1 MAGRGKKLFKNKD
14 NFFEEI
20 LNYFD
25 SIYYEQDEED
35 SRPET
40 ATFYGF
46 YRYMHD
52 KTGCSYRTIR
62 RCFDE
67 YWTDIKKDFEEIRAD
82 LLVRGAA
89 KGKYNP
95 TIAIFA
101 LKNWCKWTDKQEVTQ
116 ETKLA
121 VSDNFLDALSDS
133 AAEDWESDEDET
145 TEDSSV

>member
-95 TIAIFA
+95 TIVIFA
-101 LKNWCKWTDKQEVTQ
+101 LKNWCKWTDKQEVTTANIDDQ
-116 ETKLA
+116 TRNEVNSLVESINDYEA
-121 VSDNFLDALSDS
+121 DEN
-133 AAEDWESDEDET
+133 ESD
-145 TEDSSV
+145 